1 MGDLIGLFFW
11 HFIADFVLQP
21 REMAKNK
28 SKHFGYL
35 MAHCLIYSAT
45 FWVYLD
51 IKLIGIMFSSH
62 LVIDFISSRV
72 TARLWKEKDIHGFF
86 TIIGLDQFLH
96 TMVIVY
102 VWYFIFK

>member
-1 MGDLIGLFFW
+1 VNDLIGLFFW

-62 LVIDFISSRV
+62 LVIDYMSSKV
-72 TARLWKEKDIHGFF
+72 TAGLWKDKDIYGCF

-96 TMVIVY
+96 SMVIIY
-102 VWYFIFK
+102 VWYFIVK